1 MLVVFQAMSRGR
13 RGAVVD
19 DDVLYRFRLRLFSLA
34 EEVGS
39 VREACRLMGVH
50 HSTYYRWRG
59 PVLRSGL
66 EMLRPRER
74 RPPRMP
80 NQTSVLVEQRVVAF
94 ALGHPG
100 LGPRRI
106 SATLAQERWGGLAV
120 SPNGVWRILRR
131 HGLSRRISR
140 LSLVAGYAAPPEPE
154 GRPAEPERHVEVSR
168 PGELVGFDCFHVG
181 RLAGTTGRVW
191 QYTAIDLA
199 TSHVWAELATTPLN
213 PSAARTSALARRV
226 AADLR
231 AHGWR
236 LERVLTDNGSEFRS
250 SSFGD
255 TVRELGATQTFIR
268 PGRPM
273 TNGAVERVQR
283 TILEECWRPSFAR
296 SLVPKQGGL
305 VRDLAT
311 YLRFY
316 NEERAHTGR
325 LTAGRTPYQA
335 LVGARK
341 MRPR

>member
-1 MLVVFQAMSRGR
+1 MVN
-13 RGAVVD
+13 
-19 DDVLYRFRLRLFSLA
+19 DDVLFGFRLRLFSLA
-34 EEVGS
+34 AELGN
-39 VREACRLMGVH
+39 VREACRIFGIH
-50 HSTYYRWRG
+50 PSTYYRWRG

-80 NQTSVLVEQRVVAF
+80 NQLSQLVEQRIVAF
-94 ALGHPG
+94 SLGHPG

-106 SATLAQERWGGLAV
+106 AASLAQERWGGIAV
-120 SPNGVWRILRR
+120 SANGVWRVLRR
-131 HGLSRRISR
+131 HGLSRRMSR

-154 GRPAEPERHVEVSR
+154 RPTPLEARHVEVSH

-199 TSHVWAELATTPLN
+199 TSFVWAELATTPLN

-231 AHGWR
+231 SHGWR

-250 SSFGD
+250 QVFGD
-255 TVRELGATQTFIR
+255 TVRDLGARQTFIR
-268 PGRPM
+268 AGRPA

-296 SLVPKQGGL
+296 SLVPKLTGL
-305 VRDLAT
+305 TRDLAA

-325 LTAGRTPYQA
+325 LTNGRTPLEA
-335 LVGARK
+335 LIGARK

>member
-1 MLVVFQAMSRGR
+1 MLVVSYAMSRR
-13 RGAVVD
+13 NGAVVN
-19 DDVLYRFRLRLFSLA
+19 DDVLYGFRLRLFSLA
-34 EEVGS
+34 EELGN
-39 VREACRLMGVH
+39 VREACRIFGIH

-80 NQTSVLVEQRVVAF
+80 NQTSQLTEQRVLAF

-100 LGPRRI
+100 FGPRRI
-106 SATLAQERWGGLAV
+106 SASLAQERWGGIV
-120 SPNGVWRILRR
+120 ISPNGVWRVLRR

-140 LSLVAGYAAPPEPE
+140 LSLVAGYAAPP
-154 GRPAEPERHVEVSR
+154 GPERATPLEARHVAVDH

-199 TSHVWAELATTPLN
+199 SSYVWAELATTPLN
-213 PSAARTSALARRV
+213 PSAAKTSQLARRV
-226 AADLR
+226 AADL
-231 AHGWR
+231 AAAGWR

-250 SSFGD
+250 GVFGD
-255 TVRELGATQTFIR
+255 TVGDLGATQTFIR
-268 PGRPM
+268 AGRPA

-296 SLVPKQGGL
+296 SLVPKLTGL
-305 VRDLAT
+305 TRDLAG
-311 YLRFY
+311 YLRYY

-325 LTAGRTPYQA
+325 PTQGRTPLQV
-335 LVGARK
+335 LIGARK

>member
-1 MLVVFQAMSRGR
+1 MLVVFEAMSRR

-19 DDVLYRFRLRLFSLA
+19 DDVLFKFRLRLFSLA
-34 EEVGS
+34 AELGN

-50 HSTYYRWRG
+50 PSTYYRWRG

-80 NQTSVLVEQRVVAF
+80 NQASQLVEQRVLAF

-106 SATLAQERWGGLAV
+106 AATLAQERWGGILL

-140 LSLVAGYAAPPEPE
+140 LSLVAGYAARPWPEPVA
-154 GRPAEPERHVEVSR
+154 PPVERHLEVSQ

-181 RLAGTTGRVW
+181 RLSGTTGRVW

-199 TSHVWAELATTPLN
+199 TSYTWAELATTPLN
-213 PSAARTSALARRV
+213 PSARRTSALARRV
-226 AADLR
+226 AADLA

-236 LERVLTDNGSEFRS
+236 LERVLSDNGSEFRS
-250 SSFGD
+250 AEFGAA
-255 TVRELGATQTFIR
+255 VAALGARHTFIR
-268 PGRPM
+268 PGRPT

-296 SLVPKQGGL
+296 SLVPKMGGL
-305 VRDLAT
+305 ARDLEA
-311 YLRFY
+311 YLAFY

-325 LTAGRTPYQA
+325 LTRGRTPLQA
-335 LVGARK
+335 LIGARK

>member
-1 MLVVFQAMSRGR
+1 M
-13 RGAVVD
+13 VD
-19 DDVLYRFRLRLFSLA
+19 DDVLFKFRLRLFSLA
-34 EEVGS
+34 AELGN
-39 VREACRLMGVH
+39 VRAACRLMDVH
-50 HSTYYRWRG
+50 PSTYYRWRA

-74 RPPRMP
+74 RSPRMP
-80 NQTSVLVEQRVVAF
+80 NQTSQLVEQRIVAF
-94 ALGHPG
+94 SLGQPG

-106 SATLAQERWGGLAV
+106 SATLAQERWGGIVV
-120 SPNGVWRILRR
+120 SPNGVWRVLRR
-131 HGLSRRISR
+131 HGLNRRISR
-140 LSLVAGYAAPPEPE
+140 LSLVAGYASPPGPE
-154 GRPAEPERHVEVSR
+154 RPVEIERHVAVDH

-181 RLAGTTGRVW
+181 RLSGTSGRVW

-199 TSHVWAELATTPLN
+199 SSYVWAELATTPLN
-213 PSAARTSALARRV
+213 PSAVKTSALARRV

-231 AHGWR
+231 AHGWH

-250 SSFGD
+250 HVFGA
-255 TVRELGATQTFIR
+255 TVRELGAVQTFIR

-296 SLVPKQGGL
+296 SLVPKIGGL
-305 VRDLAT
+305 VRDLAG
-311 YLRFY
+311 YLDFY
-316 NEERAHTGR
+316 NLERAHTGR
-325 LTAGRTPYQA
+325 LTRGRTPYQA

>member
-1 MLVVFQAMSRGR
+1 MLVVSEAMSRR
-13 RGAVVD
+13 RGAVVN
-19 DDVLYRFRLRLFSLA
+19 DDVLYQFRLRLFSLA
-34 EEVGS
+34 AELGN
-39 VREACRLMGVH
+39 VREACRIFGIH
-50 HSTYYRWRG
+50 PSTYYRWRG

-80 NQTSVLVEQRVVAF
+80 NQTSPVVEQRVIAF

-106 SATLAQERWGGLAV
+106 SATLAQERWGGIAI
-120 SPNGVWRILRR
+120 SPNGVWRVLRR
-131 HGLSRRISR
+131 HGLNRRISR

-154 GRPAEPERHVEVSR
+154 RPTPLEARHVEVNR

-181 RLAGTTGRVW
+181 RLAGTTDRVW

-199 TSHVWAELATTPLN
+199 TSYVWAELATTPLN

-226 AADLR
+226 AADL
-231 AHGWR
+231 ATHGFR

-250 SSFGD
+250 AEFG
-255 TVRELGATQTFIR
+255 RSLAELGARQTFIR
-268 PGRPM
+268 AGRPA

-296 SLVPKQGGL
+296 SLVPKLTGL
-305 VRDLAT
+305 VRDLAA
-311 YLRFY
+311 YLRYY

-325 LTAGRTPYQA
+325 LTAGRTP
-335 LVGARK
+335 LETLIGARK

>member
-1 MLVVFQAMSRGR
+1 MLVVFEAMSRR
-13 RGAVVD
+13 TGAVVN
-19 DDVLYRFRLRLFSLA
+19 DDVLYGFRLRLFSLA
-34 EEVGS
+34 EELGN
-39 VREACRLMGVH
+39 VRAACRIFGIH
-50 HSTYYRWRG
+50 PSTYYRWRG

-80 NQTSVLVEQRVVAF
+80 NQTSQLTEQRVIAF
-94 ALGHPG
+94 SLGHPG

-106 SATLAQERWGGLAV
+106 SATLAQERWGGIV
-120 SPNGVWRILRR
+120 ISPNGVWRVLRR
-131 HGLSRRISR
+131 HGLNRRISR

-154 GRPAEPERHVEVSR
+154 RPTPLEARHVEVSR

-181 RLAGTTGRVW
+181 RLAGTVGRVW

-199 TSHVWAELATTPLN
+199 SSYVWAELATTPLN

-226 AADLR
+226 AADLAAR
-231 AHGWR
+231 GWR
-236 LERVLTDNGSEFRS
+236 LERVLSDNGSEFRS
-250 SSFGD
+250 GVFGA
-255 TVRELGATQTFIR
+255 TIHELGATQTFIR
-268 PGRPM
+268 AGRPA

-296 SLVPKQGGL
+296 SLVPKLTGL
-305 VRDLAT
+305 TRDLAE

-325 LTAGRTPYQA
+325 LTQGRTPLEA
-335 LVGARK
+335 LIGARK

>member
-1 MLVVFQAMSRGR
+1 M
-13 RGAVVD
+13 VD
-19 DDVLYRFRLRLFSLA
+19 DDVLFKFRLQLFSLA
-34 EEVGS
+34 AERG
-39 VREACRLMGVH
+39 VRASCRIFVIH

-74 RPPRMP
+74 RKPRMP
-80 NQTSVLVEQRVVAF
+80 NQLSQLTEQRIVAF

-100 LGPRRI
+100 LGPRRVA
-106 SATLAQERWGGLAV
+106 ATLAQERWGGIIV
-120 SPNGVWRILRR
+120 SPNGVWRVLRR
-131 HGLSRRISR
+131 HGLNRRISR

-154 GRPAEPERHVEVSR
+154 RRAPAPERHLEVSR

-199 TSHVWAELATTPLN
+199 SSYVWAELATTPLN
-213 PSAARTSALARRV
+213 PAAVRTSALAKRV

-250 SSFGD
+250 QIFGAML
-255 TVRELGATQTFIR
+255 RELGAVQTFIR

-273 TNGAVERVQR
+273 TNGNVERVQR

-296 SLVPKQGGL
+296 SLVPKLGGL

-311 YLRFY
+311 YLVEY
-316 NEERAHTGR
+316 NGERAHTGR
-325 LTAGRTPYQA
+325 LTRGQTPYQA
-335 LVGARK
+335 LIGARK